1 MGGELVYFGGY
12 SVAKVNLI
20 TQAQYARHR
29 GCSKV
34 AVGKAVKA
42 GRISLVNGLIDPAV
56 ADIQWQANTRA
67 RVSQAAQPQLVLD
80 GTASTR
86 LDAAPAEPEKKDD
99 GYWDSRSRREA
110 AEAERAELSLA
121 EDKGQ
126 LIRVEAVKSAL
137 GTVFSTTRD
146 ALLQIPARLSALLA
160 AESDPA
166 TVQNMLHTEIH
177 QALQHLAGSADR
189 IGVIKEEAA

>member
-1 MGGELVYFGGY
+1 M
-12 SVAKVNLI
+12 

-67 RVSQAAQPQLVLD
+67 RVSHGAQPQLALD
-80 GTASTR
+80 GTSSTR
-86 LDAAPAEPEKKDD
+86 LDAAAAEPDTKDD
-99 GYWDSRSRREA
+99 SYWDSRSRREA

-126 LIRVEAVKSAL
+126 LIRIEAVKSAL
-137 GTVFSTTRD
+137 GSVFSTTRD

-177 QALQHLAGSADR
+177 QSLQHLAGSADR
-189 IGVIKEEAA
+189 IGVIKEEAE

>member
-1 MGGELVYFGGY
+1 M
-12 SVAKVNLI
+12 S
-20 TQAQYARHR
+20 QAQYARHR

-42 GRISLVNGLIDPAV
+42 ERISLVNGMIDATV
-56 ADIQWQANTRA
+56 ADLQWLANTRV
-67 RVSQAAQPQLVLD
+67 RVSQAAQPQLAL
-80 GTASTR
+80 GAELSTR

-99 GYWDSRSRREA
+99 GYRDSRSRREA
-110 AEAERAELSLA
+110 AEADRAELSLA

-177 QALQHLAGSADR
+177 QALVHLSGASDR
-189 IGVIKEEAA
+189 VGQEAVEINRN